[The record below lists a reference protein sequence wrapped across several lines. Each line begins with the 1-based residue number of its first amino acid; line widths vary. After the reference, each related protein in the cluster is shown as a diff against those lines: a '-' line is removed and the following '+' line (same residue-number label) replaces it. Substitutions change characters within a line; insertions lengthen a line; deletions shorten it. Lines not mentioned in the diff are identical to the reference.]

1 MPSLEIS
8 DKLEHFG
15 AYLLL
20 AFLLRLA
27 LHFQKKYLFTYKQI
41 IVITSVIGVV
51 YGFFDELHQFLIPGR
66 FFDWYDL
73 LANTIGII
81 LGLILSE
88 IFIKYGR

>member
-20 AFLLRLA
+20 AFLLRLT
-27 LHFQKKYLFTYKQI
+27 LHFQKKYLFTYRQI
-41 IVITSVIGVV
+41 VIITSVVGII
-51 YGFFDELHQFLIPGR
+51 YGLFDELHQMLIPGR